1 MVGGTATQHLVGQ
14 LLCISQFH
22 MGCLNS
28 VEWWNGMKRN
38 GMNAALATHVLQP
51 TDDLILNCI
60 QCFASWL
67 SMCKVEMALINIS
80 GSN

>member
-1 MVGGTATQHLVGQ
+1 MFPSVCNYAWFSFYTAYTNSMDYTLFFR
-14 LLCISQFH
+14 LWLCYT
-22 MGCLNS
+22 
-28 VEWWNGMKRN
+28 
-38 GMNAALATHVLQP
+38 AL
-51 TDDLILNCI
+51 